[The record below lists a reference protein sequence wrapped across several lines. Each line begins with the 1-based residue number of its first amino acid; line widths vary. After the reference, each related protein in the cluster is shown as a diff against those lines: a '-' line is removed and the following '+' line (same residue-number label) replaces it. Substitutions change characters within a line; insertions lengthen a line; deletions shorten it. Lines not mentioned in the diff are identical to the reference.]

1 MTEFLI
7 YQGKTAIALAVF
19 YLFYRLLLSKET
31 FHRFNRIVLLGT
43 AALSF
48 ALPLCVIT
56 IRKVVT
62 LPYTP
67 VAEEP
72 TETVIEMAAA
82 VTETAS
88 APVWPAIICGVFVL
102 GALTVL
108 SMAVISIFKVKAI
121 INSGEHQTLE
131 SGETLV
137 ITNDD
142 TAPFS
147 WMKYIVIS
155 REDYESGYS
164 HILTHEKAHIALRH
178 SWDLLF
184 VDMIT
189 ALQWFNPAIWMLKS
203 DLRALHEFEADDA
216 VLRSGANIKEYQYLL
231 IRKAVSKSG
240 YSVANSFNHS
250 TLKARI
256 TMMLNKKSSRMSV
269 WKALYVIPLVGI
281 SLAATAETKVDYQYE
296 GLQPEAA
303 ADTLKGKYSEN
314 WYKVEHEDT
323 ISLSESSIPQPKSD
337 FTKKNLREGRF
348 IVDKENNTV
357 TLIYFDNNCKELQ
370 VCYTGLDLN
379 QNIYMHNGAIVTKE
393 MLNKA
398 AHDDPDAVMI
408 VAYLKDDN
416 RVSAAITTTGPHVSG
431 KIDASREQTEMNT
444 NDLVIVVN
452 GERMPEGFDLNTIPS
467 SEITSMQVLKNEEA
481 LKEYET
487 DKGVIVITTD
497 PSKKNEE
504 KPVPDV
510 YINGKKASS
519 EDIAALPANPKGHVE
534 ADGTIW
540 ITTEENPKEE
550 KKVTPFHQIAQKPT
564 FNGGD
569 ANEFSKWV
577 NQNLRYPDKWRQS
590 KVQGRVTLQFTVT
603 ETGKVADVKVLRGV
617 NPELDKEA
625 ARVVSESPD
634 WTPGIDENGE
644 TVPVTYTFP
653 VIFRLPE
660 TTEENPKEAKKV
672 VPFQHAAQKPAFNG
686 GDANEFSKWVSENV
700 RYPEKC
706 RQSKVQGRV
715 TLQFTV
721 TETGKV
727 ADVKVLRS
735 VNPELDKEA
744 ARVVSESPDWT
755 PGRNENGEIVPV
767 SYVFP
772 VIFKLP

>member
-1 MTEFLI
+1 MTEFLT

-48 ALPLCVIT
+48 VLPLCVIT

-62 LPYTP
+62 LHYTP
-67 VAEEP
+67 VADEP
-72 TETVIEMAAA
+72 AETVLEMATT
-82 VTETAS
+82 VTEAAS
-88 APVWPAIICGVFVL
+88 APVWPAIICGIFVL

-164 HILTHEKAHIALRH
+164 QILTHEKAHIALRH

-203 DLRALHEFEADDA
+203 DLRALHEFEADDV
-216 VLRSGANIKEYQYLL
+216 VLRSGADVKEYQYLL

-256 TMMLNKKSSRMSV
+256 TMMLNKKSSRMSA

-281 SLAATAETKVDYQYE
+281 SLAATAETMVDYQYE
-296 GLQPEAA
+296 GQQPEAV
-303 ADTLKGKYSEN
+303 ADTTDGKDNKNSFRE
-314 WYKVEHEDT
+314 
-323 ISLSESSIPQPKSD
+323 
-337 FTKKNLREGRF
+337 KNLSEGRF
-348 IVDKENNTV
+348 IIDEEASSITM
-357 TLIYFDNNCKELQ
+357 IYFD
-370 VCYTGLDLN
+370 
-379 QNIYMHNGAIVTKE
+379 HNGNELRSQHKGMPLGQNEYYFHNGNMATP
-393 MLNKA
+393 A
-398 AHDDPDAVMI
+398 AYEI
-408 VAYLKDDN
+408 YLKEEGA
-416 RVSAAITTTGPHVSG
+416 VTFTTYRS
-431 KIDASREQTEMNT
+431 
-444 NDLVIVVN
+444 
-452 GERMPEGFDLNTIPS
+452 
-467 SEITSMQVLKNEEA
+467 
-481 LKEYET
+481 
-487 DKGVIVITTD
+487 
-497 PSKKNEE
+497 
-504 KPVPDV
+504 
-510 YINGKKASS
+510 NGKKILGIVTPDNNYVTGVWDATKHPD
-519 EDIAALPANPKGHVE
+519 EQETVYHMKGKQYKVKGGKYVE
-534 ADGTIW
+534 IEATQK
-540 ITTEENPKEE
+540 TEE
-550 KKVTPFHQIAQKPT
+550 KKTVSFHQVAHQPR

-577 NQNLRYPDKWRQS
+577 NQNLRYPEKCRQS
-590 KVQGRVTLQFTVT
+590 RVEGRVTLQFTVT
-603 ETGKVADVKVLRGV
+603 EEGKVNNVKVLRSV
-617 NPELDKEA
+617 NEDIDKEA
-625 ARVVSESPD
+625 VRVVSESPD
-634 WTPGIDENGE
+634 WTPGKDENGE

-660 TTEENPKEAKKV
+660 ATAEPEKSISIRSSDENGNDVEANAKDITFVVNGERMPEGFDPDTIPTSEIKSINVDKTEEAQKEYDTDKGVIIITTDPKKEV
-672 VPFQHAAQKPAFNG
+672 VPFQHAAQKPTFNG
-686 GDANEFSKWVSENV
+686 GDANEFSKWVSENIK
-700 RYPEKC
+700 YPEKC
-706 RQSKVQGRV
+706 RQSKIQGRV
-715 TLQFTV
+715 TLKFTV
-721 TETGKV
+721 TETGKL
-727 ADVKVLRS
+727 ADIRILRG
-735 VNPELDKEA
+735 VNEELDKEA
-744 ARVVSESPDWT
+744 LRVISESPLWT
-755 PGRNENGEIVPV
+755 PGKDENGEIIPI

-772 VIFKLP
+772 VLFQL